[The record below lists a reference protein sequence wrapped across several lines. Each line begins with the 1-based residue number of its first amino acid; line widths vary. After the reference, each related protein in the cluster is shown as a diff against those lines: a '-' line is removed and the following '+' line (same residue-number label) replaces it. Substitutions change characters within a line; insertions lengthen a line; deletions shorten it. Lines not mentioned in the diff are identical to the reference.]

1 MGETMSLLTD
11 QGRPTTLL
19 RRFSLAERAVHRAV
33 AVLMLT
39 CIVTAAILYNGFLSK
54 PIGHRHVVKLIH
66 VLCGFMLPIP
76 ILLGVMS
83 AAYRSDLR
91 RLNRFSPRDWQWLRT
106 RRRRSSTIPVGKFN
120 AGQKLNTALS
130 GGAIVVLLA
139 TGTIMYFPD
148 LVRLSWR
155 TGATFVHD
163 WFALALGLL
172 VVGHISYA
180 MRDTGARRG
189 MRTGSVTE
197 TWARSN
203 HGAWVEE
210 VLAGQAQLTNDRA
223 DVAVAGDLVAV
234 FDDEIEP

>member
-11 QGRPTTLL
+11 HGRPTTLMH
-19 RRFSLAERAVHRAV
+19 RFSGAERAVHRAV
-33 AVLMLT
+33 AALMLT

-54 PIGHRHVVKLIH
+54 PIGHRHVVKLVH
-66 VLCGFMLPIP
+66 VVSGFALPIP
-76 ILLGVMS
+76 ILLGVAS

-91 RLNRFSPRDWQWLRT
+91 RLNRFSPADWQWLRN

-120 AGQKLNTALS
+120 AGQKVNTALS
-130 GGAIVVLLA
+130 GGAIVVLFA

-172 VVGHISYA
+172 VIGHVSYA
-180 MRDTGARRG
+180 IRDPGARRG
-189 MRTGSVTE
+189 MRTGLVTE
-197 TWARSN
+197 TWARTN
-203 HGAWVEE
+203 HAAWVEE
-210 VLAGQAQLTNDRA
+210 VVATQAGPT
-223 DVAVAGDLVAV
+223 
-234 FDDEIEP
+234 E